1 MRYTLLYIKY
11 TNKEVIFLKSRGCFA
26 AFFLLLASHLYA
38 VDITISAVSVSD
50 SLGISRPQYSSTEP
64 LNLNIKCT
72 STKDVLKINFTFT
85 VKDPAGKQVLNHT
98 GNSILGKVGP
108 GGSSLKNL
116 PMTFYTI
123 PGTYTFT
130 GTVTTNESATDSKS
144 VTFTVTSP
152 YVTLFY
158 PPNNIKDLNDS
169 PLTFRWVA
177 SGASTYNVY
186 VDTSTGFSDPIWLA
200 SSTLNSIQYP
210 DNPSNPRQKLN
221 ADTVYWWKVTGLD
234 GSGKV
239 VASTKTP
246 FNFTVKVAS
255 QPVLIKDIAA
265 TNIGLIDWTGS
276 FTDKL
281 YAFVKQDLKIAV
293 RVENKGNTAQS
304 SIAVRLFIDSK
315 QSGEVKT
322 VDFLE
327 IGAAKNV
334 EFTFKFEP
342 LREGI
347 FMPTVSGLVDFKDDN
362 DRNNMI
368 TKGLQIEPDTAEISG
383 RVTIKNTQLGLA
395 GASVSYD
402 NLLVKGEVLTDSN
415 GNYKLLKLPVGTG
428 MLYKLKASK
437 LPAFKADE
445 KSVTLLDKTAKVQNF
460 EVDFNKSF
468 VKGKIKD
475 KKGKYLQGVLVVLT
489 NNKTAEKFNITT
501 TETGEYIF
509 NDIIPADVDD
519 REYSVDIELK
529 GFKKN
534 GMKVKVFYSKENDV
548 DLDLEEEALVQEV
561 NILGRVVGEDGKG
574 LADVS
579 ISYDGVQK
587 GEVKTSEGGNFLI
600 KDAVIGKYILK
611 LSKTGY
617 LTPALFSVELKE
629 KKAFVIGAD
638 IKLSLA
644 KSFIKGKIQDKK
656 GNLLKD
662 VKVLLA
668 NNKTEEKN
676 STTTNDKGE
685 YGFTSLLPS
694 DIDDREYTID
704 VELTGYIK
712 NSAKAKVLLGKEQS
726 IDLEMEEEPPVNI
739 LGKVVGGDGKGLAE
753 VVISFDGALK
763 GEVKTN
769 EGGNFLIKDAIIGKY
784 TLKIAKTGYK
794 VPAPLEVE
802 LKEKKA
808 FVIKDDIKLLV
819 EPVNITKEQV
829 LSVFK
834 ELLKSNQV
842 VLEAINGYELTD
854 IETKGDLTEIMKNL
868 SGKKSV
874 ITDVKI
880 EVEP

>member
-587 GEVKTSEGGNFLI
+587 GEVKTREGGNFLI

-644 KSFIKGKIQDKK
+644 KSFI
-656 GNLLKD
+656 
-662 VKVLLA
+662 
-668 NNKTEEKN
+668 
-676 STTTNDKGE
+676 
-685 YGFTSLLPS
+685 
-694 DIDDREYTID
+694 
-704 VELTGYIK
+704 
-712 NSAKAKVLLGKEQS
+712 KAKVLLGKEQS